1 MNLANIQSA
10 TRSVSTL
17 IAKNSP
23 TILTG
28 LSVTGLISTAILA
41 VKVTPKAVQILEEE
55 HEYREDDS
63 INKSMEDEKGT
74 YSVEPLTKLEVIKLT
89 WKCYIP
95 AAVIGAVTIGCIVS
109 ANTINLRRNAA
120 LAGLYSLSDT
130 ALKEYKA
137 KVVETI
143 GKNKERDVRDDIKK
157 DHLAAN
163 PVKESEVIATGKGD
177 VLCYDELS
185 GRYFK
190 SNIEQIKRV
199 LNDISRDLLNDMQGF
214 TPVNEV
220 YYGLGLPGIKL
231 GELMGWYLDDGLIE
245 GNFGTQLADNG
256 EPCVVLDFGIEPR
269 YFNRD
274 H

>member
-41 VKVTPKAVQILEEE
+41 VEATPKAVQILE
-55 HEYREDDS
+55 HKYREDES
-63 INKSMEDEKGT
+63 INESMEDEKGT
-74 YSVEPLTKLEVIKLT
+74 YSFAVAVEPLTKLEVIKLT

-130 ALKEYKA
+130 CLLY
-137 KVVETI
+137 TSPSP
-143 GKNKERDVRDDIKK
+143 RDR
-157 DHLAAN
+157 
-163 PVKESEVIATGKGD
+163 S
-177 VLCYDELS
+177 
-185 GRYFK
+185 
-190 SNIEQIKRV
+190 
-199 LNDISRDLLNDMQGF
+199 
-214 TPVNEV
+214 
-220 YYGLGLPGIKL
+220 
-231 GELMGWYLDDGLIE
+231 
-245 GNFGTQLADNG
+245 
-256 EPCVVLDFGIEPR
+256 
-269 YFNRD
+269 
-274 H
+274 